1 MQSVS
6 TAFRTFISQYSR
18 SFRAVLKVDG
28 TALDLHVLKFTLHGG
43 SNSDSNN
50 FSIGSCMSQYVDLDI
65 AGENTWLQNQTFD
78 LYLTAE
84 VSAGTTEE
92 ICMGR
97 FTAEKPETDEGTSH
111 VTAYDNMMRLERPFS
126 NSDTTVNTTVASILS
141 AITSKTGISFD
152 TSAISSTNVSMVRPE
167 GYTCREVLSY
177 IAQLYGG
184 FAVCKRDGSIRIGRY
199 VDASTPIRPD
209 RYWDSF
215 KHNDYPYLLTKITC
229 YTGEEDEDGTKV
241 SYTAGSGNAG
251 IFISNPFMTQDRLNT
266 VWNAIGNIQYMPGS
280 VTFLGD
286 PRIDPWDIITV
297 VDLKNTSYKV
307 PCMSIDFEYD
317 GGLTCTVE
325 AKGASSTEEE
335 DGFRG
340 PNVRMMDRY
349 YSDLLVVNRVLADK
363 LDADEAEI
371 RYASIENLDA
381 LAANITTLNARVGN
395 FEEVTTGRLEAV
407 EAEIG
412 TIETNYLEAAKARIS
427 VLETDSA
434 TIKSLL
440 AGNAVSGDLQTIV
453 LNARNASIDTAFL
466 KQIVST
472 AITVNDLAA
481 GDIITDTFRVRS
493 NDGSFL
499 IEGSTLSITDGD
511 GIVRLQLGKDAN
523 GEFNF
528 AILDETGT
536 GTLYD
541 SHGVHE
547 GALGDG
553 LIVNRMVANDANIS
567 GSKLDIDSVVTEI
580 NGSSSYIDTSR
591 IWFDEGNQT
600 LNQAY
605 SQMGTRVTSAESV
618 ANEASAT
625 ARSATQAAQ
634 NALQVLSGIS
644 TLDALSAVLTN
655 DAHVV
660 HTLSDGSGGDYSECY
675 TTIHLYLGD
684 TDVTRHADVLEAV
697 PSPGITGTYNATN
710 RTYYV
715 TDMSTDDGYV
725 DFRAQYGLEPQL
737 LVAEYIV
744 VVGGYSLAV
753 SSNGTW
759 LTKRFSVSKSP
770 DGKIGTSY
778 KINSSAL
785 AILRDESG
793 SAPTIS
799 PSSVTVFGAK
809 VENGTSESFA
819 GRWLIQETDDWS
831 TYVTLYQ
838 SSVDEASVTFSPSVT
853 SKGVMVTL
861 SSASGEIY
869 DTQSIIILTDA
880 EGLPGAVNALDT
892 RVTDVET
899 ITETTTTRVSNIE
912 TGIDGIRVE
921 LGETNTS
928 LTATRAIADA
938 NAGNIRNLQSQD
950 DIVWNSTRYD
960 DGTSTTVYAHLY
972 NHGTEITRNYPAEW
986 YSWKAKTEDGETFLG
1001 YGYQATVNNAMAGF
1015 IGSVIWAFQ
1024 TYADYVLIVGGHAVV
1039 VGGSRVVLA
1048 QKES

>member
-229 YTGEEDEDGTKV
+229 YTGEEDEDGAKV

-381 LAANITTLNARVGN
+381 LAANGVGTTPPIA
-395 FEEVTTGRLEAV
+395 
-407 EAEIG
+407 
-412 TIETNYLEAAKARIS
+412 
-427 VLETDSA
+427 
-434 TIKSLL
+434 
-440 AGNAVSGDLQTIV
+440 
-453 LNARNASIDTAFL
+453 
-466 KQIVST
+466 
-472 AITVNDLAA
+472 
-481 GDIITDTFRVRS
+481 
-493 NDGSFL
+493 
-499 IEGSTLSITDGD
+499 
-511 GIVRLQLGKDAN
+511 
-523 GEFNF
+523 
-528 AILDETGT
+528 
-536 GTLYD
+536 
-541 SHGVHE
+541 
-547 GALGDG
+547 
-553 LIVNRMVANDANIS
+553 
-567 GSKLDIDSVVTEI
+567 
-580 NGSSSYIDTSR
+580 
-591 IWFDEGNQT
+591 
-600 LNQAY
+600 
-605 SQMGTRVTSAESV
+605 
-618 ANEASAT
+618 
-625 ARSATQAAQ
+625 
-634 NALQVLSGIS
+634 
-644 TLDALSAVLTN
+644 
-655 DAHVV
+655 
-660 HTLSDGSGGDYSECY
+660 
-675 TTIHLYLGD
+675 
-684 TDVTRHADVLEAV
+684 
-697 PSPGITGTYNATN
+697 
-710 RTYYV
+710 
-715 TDMSTDDGYV
+715 DGY
-725 DFRAQYGLEPQL
+725 RC
-737 LVAEYIV
+737 
-744 VVGGYSLAV
+744 
-753 SSNGTW
+753 
-759 LTKRFSVSKSP
+759 
-770 DGKIGTSY
+770 
-778 KINSSAL
+778 
-785 AILRDESG
+785 G
-793 SAPTIS
+793 S
-799 PSSVTVFGAK
+799 
-809 VENGTSESFA
+809 ENH
-819 GRWLIQETDDWS
+819 
-831 TYVTLYQ
+831 
-838 SSVDEASVTFSPSVT
+838 
-853 SKGVMVTL
+853 
-861 SSASGEIY
+861 
-869 DTQSIIILTDA
+869 A
-880 EGLPGAVNALDT
+880 EG
-892 RVTDVET
+892 
-899 ITETTTTRVSNIE
+899 
-912 TGIDGIRVE
+912 
-921 LGETNTS
+921 
-928 LTATRAIADA
+928 
-938 NAGNIRNLQSQD
+938 
-950 DIVWNSTRYD
+950 
-960 DGTSTTVYAHLY
+960 
-972 NHGTEITRNYPAEW
+972 
-986 YSWKAKTEDGETFLG
+986 
-1001 YGYQATVNNAMAGF
+1001 
-1015 IGSVIWAFQ
+1015 
-1024 TYADYVLIVGGHAVV
+1024 AVV
-1039 VGGSRVVLA
+1039 VEQVMVVVTSSDGNRGHVLA
-1048 QKES
+1048 HFHLVL

>member
-1 MQSVS
+1 MEQVSANLQSY
-6 TAFRTFISQYSR
+6 IEQNSR
-18 SFRAVLKVDG
+18 SF
-28 TALDLHVLKFTLHGG
+28 TAEIKINNVVQDLHILRFTIHGG
-43 SNSDSNN
+43 SNSEND
-50 FSIGSCMSQYVDLDI
+50 FSIGSCVSQYLEMDV
-65 AGENTWLQNQTFD
+65 AKNTTAMFLQDKTFE
-78 LYLTAE
+78 LYLKH
-84 VSAGTTEE
+84 GTDS
-92 ICMGR
+92 ILIGV
-97 FTAEKPETDEGTSH
+97 FTAEKPESDERTTH
-111 VTAYDNMMRLERPFS
+111 IVAYDNMMKLERPVTWGNVGS
-126 NSDTTVNTTVASILS
+126 TASVTAMLN
-141 AITSKTGISFD
+141 AITNSTGVWID
-152 TSAISSTNVSMVRPE
+152 TSTISDITMTRPD
-167 GYTCREVLSY
+167 GYTCRETLSY
-177 IAQLYGG
+177 IAQMYGG
-184 FAVCKRDGSIRIGRY
+184 FAVCKRNGRIRIGRY
-199 VDASTPIRPD
+199 VDSGITITPS

-215 KHNDYPYLLTKITC
+215 KHNDYNYVLEKITC
-229 YTGEEDEDGTKV
+229 YTGEDDDGNPISV
-241 SYTAGSGNAG
+241 VVGSGDGG
-251 IFISNPFMTQDRLNT
+251 IYISNPFMTQSRLNT
-266 VWNAIGNIQYMPGS
+266 IWSAIRNYTYMPGS
-280 VTFLGD
+280 VKILGD
-286 PRIDPWDIITV
+286 PRIDPWDTV
-297 VDLKNTSYKV
+297 SVIDLNGTSYKV
-307 PCMSIDFEYD
+307 PCMTLDLEYD
-317 GGLTCTVE
+317 GGLTNTIE
-325 AKGASSTEEE
+325 AVGASDTEEE
-335 DGFRG
+335 TGFKSPSTR
-340 PNVRMMDRY
+340 RMDRY
-349 YSDLLVVNRVLADK
+349 YGDLVIMQRAMIDK
-363 LDADEAEI
+363 LDADEADI
-371 RYASIENLDA
+371 RYASITNLNAVNARIDTLTSRQGAFEDLTTENFSAVNAD
-381 LAANITTLNARVGN
+381 IQSIRTTDLTATNARV
-395 FEEVTTGRLEAV
+395 
-407 EAEIG
+407 
-412 TIETNYLEAAKARIS
+412 S
-427 VLETDSA
+427 VLESDSA
-434 TIKSLL
+434 TIRSLL

-453 LNARNASIDTAFL
+453 LNAQNASIDSAFL
-466 KQIVST
+466 RQVVST

-493 NDGSFL
+493 NDSSFL
-499 IEGSTLSITDGD
+499 IDGSTLSITDGD
-511 GIVRLQLGKDAN
+511 GIARLQLGKDAN
-523 GEFNF
+523 GDFNF
-528 AILDETGT
+528 VILDETGT

-541 SHGVHE
+541 SNGVHE
-547 GALGDG
+547 GAIGDG
-553 LIVNRMVANDANIS
+553 LIVNRMVANNANIA

-580 NGSSSYIDTSR
+580 NSSSSYIDTSR

-605 SQMGTRVTSAESV
+605 SQMGTRVTSAEST

-625 ARSATQAAQ
+625 ARTASQTAQ
-634 NALQVLSGIS
+634 NALKVLSGIS

-697 PSPGITGTYNATN
+697 PSPGITGTYNSTN

-753 SSNGTW
+753 ASNGTW
-759 LTKRFSVSKSP
+759 LSKRFSVSKSP

-778 KINSSAL
+778 KINASAL

-799 PSSVTVFGAK
+799 PSSVTVSGIK

-838 SSVDEASVTFSPSVT
+838 SSVDEDSVTFSPSVT